1 MDGSSEAVS
10 QTGVAAIP
18 LRKSRRKLVRNILM
32 LGVPLAALGWFGW
45 SAVTGGRYQETDNAY
60 VQAARVAISTSVT
73 GRIVK
78 IHVGENQRVKAGDVL
93 FTLDKANP
101 QADLAQ
107 NEAALASAKAR
118 VSGLQAE
125 YRGKLLGVSAAQ
137 ERLQYAQSE
146 LTRTRELG
154 AEGIA
159 SKQQVESAEHAVQQ
173 AHADLSAARQA
184 ASAALASLGG
194 DPSVSVDDHP
204 AVTEAAARLERA
216 RLALS
221 YTEVIAPESG
231 TVTKV
236 EQVQVGTFVNAGQ
249 SLFWLVS
256 GSPWIEANFKESQI
270 AHMREGQTATVKID
284 ALGDMELHARVKS
297 FSPGT
302 GAVFATLPAQNATGN
317 WVKVVQRVPVRF
329 ELVDPPES
337 VRLTAGLSAHVQ
349 VDTQSSDASGR

>member
-45 SAVTGGRYQETDNAY
+45 SALTGGRYQETDNAY

-137 ERLQYAQSE
+137 E
-146 LTRTRELG
+146 
-154 AEGIA
+154 
-159 SKQQVESAEHAVQQ
+159 
-173 AHADLSAARQA
+173 
-184 ASAALASLGG
+184 
-194 DPSVSVDDHP
+194 
-204 AVTEAAARLERA
+204 
-216 RLALS
+216 
-221 YTEVIAPESG
+221 
-231 TVTKV
+231 
-236 EQVQVGTFVNAGQ
+236 
-249 SLFWLVS
+249 
-256 GSPWIEANFKESQI
+256 QI
-270 AHMREGQTATVKID
+270 GR
-284 ALGDMELHARVKS
+284 
-297 FSPGT
+297 
-302 GAVFATLPAQNATGN
+302 
-317 WVKVVQRVPVRF
+317 
-329 ELVDPPES
+329 
-337 VRLTAGLSAHVQ
+337 AHV
-349 VDTQSSDASGR
+349 